1 MAMQVNTQEI
11 PAKPGPILI
20 KQTEVL
26 KMCGIKSVNTLAKR
40 ISESDFPAPLKI
52 DGVKFWVYVEVHG
65 WIQNRIEEARKAY
78 EAERAHL
85 ADANAFAVK

>member
-1 MAMQVNTQEI
+1 MVMQIEI
-11 PAKPGPILI
+11 AVPEKIRPVLI

-40 ISESDFPAPLKI
+40 INESDFPQPLKI
-52 DGVKFWVYVEVHG
+52 DGVKFWVYAEVHA
-65 WIQNRIEEARKAY
+65 WIQNRIAQAREAY

-85 ADANAFAVK
+85 ADANAFTVK